1 METSFKVVHVG
12 MSAAGGAGIAAL
24 RLHAGLLEQGVD
36 SRFLC
41 LYPPRPSPGVYAF
54 EPSLWARG
62 RQRLSSYGVPVTRYE
77 LDRRKL
83 RHAPQDYELFTFP
96 RSDFDVASHRL
107 VQEADIVHLHWIAG
121 FVDYPTFFARVRQP
135 IVWTLHDANPM
146 QGGFHYPGD
155 VERNRAALG
164 DLDHKLKR
172 QKEAWIAEARHL
184 TVIGPSRWMVETSEA
199 SVAFAGRPHL
209 HVPYGLDT
217 ETFSP
222 QLAALGRS
230 TFGFPERARV
240 VALTAAD
247 LRNRRKG
254 LDLFVDAVR
263 QMPLPEDV
271 VVVALGEGGLAAG
284 RVRAIGPVDDA
295 RAMASFLAAADV
307 VVVPSRED
315 NFPNVVIESLSC
327 GTPVV
332 ATPVGGI
339 PEAVVDGVDGRV
351 ARTVS
356 PEALAEALGALLA
369 QPRAFDRQRIR
380 ARAVER
386 FALHVQAKRVLGL
399 YRDLLASPRT
409 VQVPRAGAGR

>member
-1 METSFKVVHVG
+1 MG
-12 MSAAGGAGIAAL
+12 AAGGAGIAAL

-36 SRFLC
+36 SRFLS
-41 LYPPRPSPGVYAF
+41 LYPPRPSPGVYSF

-62 RQRLSSYGVPVTRYE
+62 RQRLSRIGVPATRYE
-77 LDRRKL
+77 LERRKL
-83 RHAPQDYELFTFP
+83 RHAPQDYEIFTFP
-96 RSDFDVASHRL
+96 RSDFDVAGHRL
-107 VQEADIVHLHWIAG
+107 VQEADVVHLHWIAG
-121 FVDYPTFFARVRQP
+121 FVDYPRFFARVHKP

-146 QGGFHYPGD
+146 LGGFHYPGD

-164 DLDHKLKR
+164 ELDLDLKR
-172 QKEAWIAEARHL
+172 HKEAWIAQAENL
-184 TVIGPSRWMVETSEA
+184 TVIAPSRWMLGLSES
-199 SVAFAGRPHL
+199 SVAFAGRPHV

-222 QLAALGRS
+222 RLAALGRS
-230 TFGFPERARV
+230 TFGLPEGARV

-254 LDLFVDAVR
+254 LDLFVEAVR
-263 QMPLPEDV
+263 GMQLPEDV

-284 RVRAIGPVDDA
+284 RMRAIGPVDDA

-332 ATPVGGI
+332 ATPAGGI
-339 PEAVVDGVDGRV
+339 PEAVEDGVDGRI
-351 ARTVS
+351 AQAITS
-356 PEALAEALGALLA
+356 EALAVTLGEVLA
-369 QPRAFDRQRIR
+369 ERRRFDRQRIR

-386 FALHVQAKRVLGL
+386 FALHVQAKRVLGV
-399 YRDLLASPRT
+399 YRELIAPLRPSQAPRLD
-409 VQVPRAGAGR
+409 AGR